1 MPWGGGCH
9 QAHKVDTNTKET
21 LFIKCDAPFI
31 LGISFFNL
39 NQFTDSC
46 RFITLTKEIFKGKH
60 KKNPVRI
67 FFIDIILLPYH
78 RHYWYSEVVSPR
90 DRVINFI

>member
-31 LGISFFNL
+31 LGISFFKP
-39 NQFTDSC
+39 
-46 RFITLTKEIFKGKH
+46 IH
-60 KKNPVRI
+60 KS
-67 FFIDIILLPYH
+67 L
-78 RHYWYSEVVSPR
+78 
-90 DRVINFI
+90 